1 MTEAELQMFWLT
13 ALHFRQKALW
23 GLKEGAKWARKGCG
37 TSAPAVRTLS
47 GLVCVSFHLAQ
58 SKDMFIPV
66 LSSRTKKLL
75 SQKVQTLRRMQNISL
90 KFLLLRLV
98 LSNVMLVLVT

>member
-23 GLKEGAKWARKGCG
+23 GLKERAKWAHKGCG

-66 LSSRTKKLL
+66 LSSRTKKAVVTD
-75 SQKVQTLRRMQNISL
+75 SANITEDA
-90 KFLLLRLV
+90 KYF
-98 LSNVMLVLVT
+98 T

>member
-23 GLKEGAKWARKGCG
+23 GLKERAKWAHKGCG

-47 GLVCVSFHLAQ
+47 GLVWA
-58 SKDMFIPV
+58 
-66 LSSRTKKLL
+66 R
-75 SQKVQTLRRMQNISL
+75 
-90 KFLLLRLV
+90 
-98 LSNVMLVLVT
+98 